1 MDEVVLVEPS
11 LEYKDD
17 VMSFLE
23 EVRVADEG
31 MHWQYAGMSRLE
43 KSNTYEEWLQ
53 EKEDEEKGINLPDGY
68 VPSSTYLCVR
78 VADNKVIGICNIRHE
93 LTEFLLNYGGH
104 IGQSIRP
111 SQRGKG
117 YGTIQLLKALEKCSQ
132 MNINHVLLTCVEN
145 NIISAKTIK
154 KCMGEYENTTEKKGT
169 RYKRYW
175 IDVEKLKNMT
185 K

>member
-53 EKEDEEKGINLPDGY
+53 EKEY
-68 VPSSTYLCVR
+68 
-78 VADNKVIGICNIRHE
+78 
-93 LTEFLLNYGGH
+93 
-104 IGQSIRP
+104 
-111 SQRGKG
+111 
-117 YGTIQLLKALEKCSQ
+117 
-132 MNINHVLLTCVEN
+132 
-145 NIISAKTIK
+145 
-154 KCMGEYENTTEKKGT
+154 
-169 RYKRYW
+169 
-175 IDVEKLKNMT
+175 
-185 K
+185 

>member
-53 EKEDEEKGINLPDGY
+53 EKEDEEK
-68 VPSSTYLCVR
+68 R
-78 VADNKVIGICNIRHE
+78 
-93 LTEFLLNYGGH
+93 
-104 IGQSIRP
+104 
-111 SQRGKG
+111 RGK
-117 YGTIQLLKALEKCSQ
+117 EKED
-132 MNINHVLLTCVEN
+132 MR
-145 NIISAKTIK
+145 KRDK
-154 KCMGEYENTTEKKGT
+154 KKK
-169 RYKRYW
+169 R
-175 IDVEKLKNMT
+175 
-185 K
+185 